1 MFSVS
6 VERSPLSLL
15 ASGVVRIYARG
26 RFERQKCED
35 RDVESSST
43 LISTLVVVVLVI
55 VVVLVVVEVV
65 EVVVVVAAAVTGVM
79 RS

>member
-35 RDVESSST
+35 RNVESSST
-43 LISTLVVVVLVI
+43 LISTLV

>member
-6 VERSPLSLL
+6 VERSLLSLL

-43 LISTLVVVVLVI
+43 LISTLVVV
-55 VVVLVVVEVV
+55 
-65 EVVVVVAAAVTGVM
+65 AY
-79 RS
+79 